1 MAQKFVNLLAG
12 SPRVLMFLRRILEG
26 NFNAQKKV
34 FRNDFAAKDGEKV
47 LDIGCGT
54 GEFSFFFQNA
64 VYTGIDI
71 EKKYIDYAKK
81 NHKGK
86 FLTADAAILPFLA
99 NAFDK
104 ILIIGVLHHI
114 DDERCRSVLA
124 EARRTLNSNGQ
135 ALVMED
141 IKLAGEGLLTRLIHR
156 FDLGKHIRSEEEYRI
171 LLQRHF
177 AVEKEFTIQNGFS
190 PYRVFI
196 LRPL

>member
-1 MAQKFVNLLAG
+1 MAQKFVNLLAS

-34 FRNDFAAKDGEKV
+34 LQNDFAANAGEKV

-54 GEFSFFFQNA
+54 GEFSVFFQNA
-64 VYTGIDI
+64 VYTGIDV
-71 EKKYIDYAKK
+71 EKKYIDYAQK
-81 NHKGK
+81 NYKGK
-86 FLTADAAILPFLA
+86 FLTTNAAILPFSA

-104 ILIIGVLHHI
+104 ILIIGVLHHMN
-114 DDERCRSVLA
+114 DEQGRSVLA
-124 EARRTLNSNGQ
+124 EARRVLNSNGRM
-135 ALVMED
+135 LVMED

-156 FDLGKHIRSEEEYRI
+156 FDLGKHIRNEGEYRA

>member
-1 MAQKFVNLLAG
+1 MAQKFVNLLA
-12 SPRVLMFLRRILEG
+12 SNPHVLMFLRRILED
-26 NFNAQKKV
+26 NFNVQKKV
-34 FRNDFAAKDGEKV
+34 LQEDFRPTAGEKV

-54 GEFSFFFQNA
+54 GEFSVFFQNA
-64 VYTGIDI
+64 AYTGVDI
-71 EKKYIDYAKK
+71 EKKYIDYAQK

-86 FLTADAAILPFLA
+86 FLTTDAAILPFSE

-114 DDERCRSVLA
+114 DDGQCRSVLA
-124 EARRTLNSNGQ
+124 EARRVLNSNGRM
-135 ALVMED
+135 LVMED
-141 IKLAGEGLLTRLIHR
+141 IRLAGEGLLTRLIHR
-156 FDLGKHIRSEEEYRI
+156 FDLGKHIRNEQEYRT
-171 LLQRHF
+171 LLQRYF